1 MADGSQL
8 LSASRRDVLAGAG
21 LVLSFTVACKAGA
34 AEAGGARGKLNA
46 YVRVAPDNSVTIVS
60 KNPEVGQGVK
70 TMLPMLI
77 AEELDV
83 DWSQVRTEQAMN
95 DFATYGRQFAGG
107 SMATPLHW
115 DELRRVGAA
124 ARMMLVAAAA
134 QGWGVPATECT
145 TASGVVHHAG
155 SKRKATYGSL
165 ATKAAQITV
174 PDLKTV
180 PVKDPKDYKI
190 IGQPLRQ
197 VDTDAIVTGKP
208 LFGIDVVVPGM
219 LYATYEKA
227 PVFGAK
233 VAGADLAAAKG
244 VKGVR
249 DAFVVEG
256 GTALDG
262 LLPGVAVVADS
273 WWAAR
278 KGRDQLNTRWVEHP
292 TAAQSSAAF
301 AAKAVELSKAAPGK
315 TERNDGDVEAALKG
329 AAKTVEAAY
338 AYPFISHA
346 NLEPQN
352 CTAHFKDGKVEIWA
366 PTQNPEPG
374 RQLVAKTLGI
384 APEAVSIHMVR
395 GGSGFGRRL
404 MNDYMVEAAWISK
417 QAGAPV
423 KLLWTREDDMRHDF
437 YRPAGWHFLKGGV
450 NAAGDVVGWHDH
462 FVTLGE
468 NGTAARSAGMSPT
481 EFPARFVPN
490 YRYDLSMMPCGVPT
504 GPLRAPGSNAIA
516 FVVQSFID
524 ELAHAAGADP
534 VAFRLK
540 LLGDKPMVGEAPSGY
555 AAGRMAAVVK
565 LAAEKSGWGRTLP
578 KGSGLGIAFHYS
590 HLGYFAEVAEVA
602 VAPDGAIKVVKVWVA
617 ADVGR
622 QIINPF
628 GALNQVEGSVLDGLS
643 GALHQKIT
651 IENGA
656 AVESNF
662 TDYGLMRINEAPPI
676 ETHFIKSDNSPTGLG
691 EPALPPIVPALC
703 NAIFAATGK
712 RIRQLPI
719 DTTMLKSG

>member
-1 MADGSQL
+1 MADGSQTFI
-8 LSASRRDVLAGAG
+8 ASRRDLLAGGG
-21 LVLSFTVACKAGA
+21 LMLSFAVAGKAGA
-34 AEAGGARGKLNA
+34 AEAGGAASKLNA
-46 YVRVAPDNSVTIVS
+46 FVRVGTDGVVTIMA
-60 KNPEVGQGVK
+60 KNPEIGQGIK

-77 AEELDV
+77 AEELDI
-83 DWSQVRTEQAMN
+83 DWSSVRTEQALN
-95 DFATYGRQFAGG
+95 DPTVYGRQFAGG

-124 ARMMLVAAAA
+124 ARVMLVAAAA
-134 QGWGVPATECT
+134 QGWGVPAAECT
-145 TASGVVHHAG
+145 TASGIVHHAA
-155 SKRKATYGSL
+155 SRRKATYGSL
-165 ATKAAQITV
+165 AAKAATAPV

-180 PVKDPKDYKI
+180 PLKDPKDYKI
-190 IGQPLRQ
+190 IGQPKRQ

-208 LFGIDVVVPGM
+208 LFGIDVTVPGM

-249 DAFVVEG
+249 DAFILEG
-256 GTALDG
+256 ETALEG

-278 KGRDQLNTRWVEHP
+278 KGRDALNTRWADHP
-292 TAAQSSAAF
+292 TSKQSTAGFDAR
-301 AAKAVELSKAAPGK
+301 ALELSKAAPGK
-315 TERNDGDVEAALKG
+315 TERNDGDVEGGLKG
-329 AAKTVEAAY
+329 AAKVVEAAY
-338 AYPFISHA
+338 AYPYISHA

-374 RQLVAKTLGI
+374 RQLVAKTLGV
-384 APEAVSIHMVR
+384 APEAITIHMIR
-395 GGSGFGRRL
+395 CGGGFGRRL
-404 MNDYMVEAAWISK
+404 SNDYMVEAAAISK
-417 QAGAPV
+417 RAGVPV

-437 YRPAGWHFLKGGV
+437 YRPAGWHFLRGGV
-450 NAAGDVVGWHDH
+450 SAAGELVAWHDH
-462 FVTLGE
+462 FVTFGE
-468 NGTAARSAGMSPT
+468 NGQVGRSAGMAPS

-490 YRYDLSMMPCGVPT
+490 FRYDLSMMPSGIPT
-504 GPLRAPGSNAIA
+504 GPLRAPGSNALA
-516 FVVQSFID
+516 FVTQSFID

-540 LLGDKPMVGEAPSGY
+540 LLGDQAMVGEQGSAY
-555 AAGRMAAVVK
+555 AAGRMAAVVR
-565 LAAEKSGWGRTLP
+565 LVAEKSGWGRKLP
-578 KGSGLGIAFHYS
+578 KGSGMGVAFHYS
-590 HLGYFAEVAEVA
+590 HLGYFAEVVEVA
-602 VAPDGAIKVVKVWVA
+602 VAPAGAVKLVKVWVA
-617 ADVGR
+617 ADIGSQV
-622 QIINPF
+622 INPM
-628 GALNQVEGSVLDGLS
+628 GAMNQVEGSVLDGLS

-656 AVESNF
+656 VVESNF
-662 TDYGLMRINEAPPI
+662 DNYTLMRMNEVPPI
-676 ETHFIKSDNSPTGLG
+676 ETHFIKSANSPTGLG
-691 EPALPPIVPALC
+691 EPALPPAIPALC

-719 DTTMLKSG
+719 DTAMLKTL